1 MYILRVCCDG
11 ILDFCFLQVSKG
23 DNLPKKICDGCL
35 YKLELLYQFWNTTA
49 NAEKQLL
56 TWLGQAGLEATK
68 KTTDAAMAV
77 VTTSKDDVGNG
88 LVVLKQEALDP
99 SEIRTEAAISTD
111 AQTYILQQQQLPYK
125 PFEYGQ
131 SSFDDAGQVTYMF
144 QNCPSNNVSLYCH
157 GSVG

>member
-1 MYILRVCCDG
+1 M
-11 ILDFCFLQVSKG
+11 QVSKE
-23 DNLPKKICDGCL
+23 DHLPKKICDGCL

-88 LVVLKQEALDP
+88 LVVLKQEAVDP
-99 SEIRTEAAISTD
+99 SEIRTDAAISSD
-111 AQTYILQQQQLPYK
+111 AQSYILQQQQLPYQ
-125 PFEYGQ
+125 PFQYGQ
-131 SSFDDAGQVTYMF
+131 PTFDDAGQVKIKNCITYSGTF
-144 QNCPSNNVSLYCH
+144 LNFYVSQL
-157 GSVG
+157 